1 MKVSVTSRD
10 TNKEFQKLSMTKIY
24 SVGFNNDVELSFKKM
39 KSKKDLVILGIF
51 CVNESGNLMGRGNV
65 GAKTQEPNC

>member
-1 MKVSVTSRD
+1 
-10 TNKEFQKLSMTKIY
+10 MTKIY

-51 CVNESGNLMGRGNV
+51 CVNESGNLMGRENV
-65 GAKTQEPNC
+65 GAKTQEPTC